1 MIERIVPILNVGNLK
16 ASVEYYVGRLGF
28 SIEFETEHM
37 VGVSRDGHQIMLCL
51 TGQGHSGTW
60 VWIGVEDVE
69 KLLSEFQASGAI
81 IRHLPQNYPW
91 ALEMKVMDP
100 DGHVLR
106 FGSEPNENEPF
117 VSFSF

>member
-1 MIERIVPILNVGNLK
+1 MIERVVPILHVSNLPV
-16 ASVEYYVGRLGF
+16 SLDYYVGRLGF
-28 SIEFETEHM
+28 KVDWENEHM
-37 VGVSRDGHQIMLCL
+37 VGISRDGGELMLCA

-60 VWIGVEDVE
+60 VWIGVENVE
-69 KLLSEFQASGAI
+69 ELLVEFQTSGAY

-106 FGSEPNENEPF
+106 FGSEARENEPF